1 MNIQNARYTCDISF
15 NDILRSKM
23 SECCAHSKSLS
34 AKYNAQ
40 ESMDRVCVHI
50 NEIFMP
56 KYSELRRGESKKS
69 SSADE
74 KKAPKE

>member
-1 MNIQNARYTCDISF
+1 
-15 NDILRSKM
+15 
-23 SECCAHSKSLS
+23 
-34 AKYNAQ
+34 
-40 ESMDRVCVHI
+40 MDRVCVQI

-74 KKAPKE
+74 KKAPKEEQQMENKKGVNMTQGIEYTELYL

>member
-1 MNIQNARYTCDISF
+1 MTF
-15 NDILRSKM
+15 LHSKM
-23 SECCAHSKSLS
+23 SVDCVHSKSLS
-34 AKYNAQ
+34 ARYNAP
-40 ESMDRVCVHI
+40 ENIDRVCVQI

-56 KYSELRRGESKKS
+56 KYSVLRRGESKKS